1 MADGV
6 YLHCSVISST
16 SKEDFL
22 GRLKITDISF
32 LLDEIMYTEQRLALK
47 VDPTFSP
54 G

>member
-16 SKEDFL
+16 SKEDFVV
-22 GRLKITDISF
+22 RFKIDGKSF
-32 LLDEIMYTEQRLALK
+32 VFSETMHTEQRLAMKFDL
-47 VDPTFSP
+47 TFSP